1 MLLFLFQCFI
11 LSLTTACLSFPL
23 VLYSFLKQ
31 IPLCP
36 AWSPASQDDCC
47 SLVSR
52 FLCTAFLPL
61 TPLAAKCLWGLLLLL
76 APSSLHST
84 LNCSFDIATWSSL
97 LMAQQKGI
105 WWTDGH
111 WSQNAGSWYRLSKRL
126 HYERVQINTRVAYVF
141 FFYIFN

>member
-11 LSLTTACLSFPL
+11 LSLMTACLSFPL
-23 VLYSFLKQ
+23 ALYLFLKQ
-31 IPLCP
+31 VPLCP
-36 AWSPASQDDCC
+36 AWSPASHDNCS

-97 LMAQQKGI
+97 LTAQQKGI

-111 WSQNAGSWYRLSKRL
+111 WSQNAGSRYRLSKRL
-126 HYERVQINTRVAYVF
+126 NYERVQIKSIVVYVF